1 MRTGAAFATLI
12 AMADVDVGD
21 IDAVIARLDEI
32 IEAALEAEDR
42 MGWFAAMYRRVTIAV
57 RDGILN
63 GRFENGPRMVRF
75 DAIFAHRFINA
86 WDDVQ
91 ADRRPT
97 KAWQVA
103 FAGAR
108 KRRLVIVQQL
118 LLGMNAH
125 INLDLGIAAAGVA
138 REFDEPIEALK
149 GDFDEINVVLTELTD
164 GFVGQV
170 HDVSPWFGLLDKVG
184 GRADDEIIRWSIGAA
199 RDAAWL
205 LARELSPDP
214 PVDQARPIAVRDEI
228 TEGFGKLITRPGIL
242 LPMVLLVVR
251 SREPND
257 VNEVT
262 RFMLRPPGFSSQLA

>member
-1 MRTGAAFATLI
+1 
-12 AMADVDVGD
+12 MAEVDVGD
-21 IDAVIARLDEI
+21 IDAVIERLDEI
-32 IEAALEAEDR
+32 IATALETNDR

-57 RDGILN
+57 REGILA

-91 ADRRPT
+91 AGRRPT

-103 FAGAR
+103 FAGAG
-108 KRRLVIVQQL
+108 KRRLIIVQQL

-138 REFDEPIEALK
+138 REFGEPIEDLK
-149 GDFDEINVVLTELTD
+149 GDFDKINVVLSELTN
-164 GFVGQV
+164 GFVDQV
-170 HDVSPWFGLLDKVG
+170 DDLSPWFDLLDKVG
-184 GRADDEIIRWSIGAA
+184 GRAEDKIIKWSITAA

-205 LARELSPDP
+205 LAKELSPDP

-228 TEGFGKLITRPGIL
+228 TEGLGKLITRPGIL
-242 LPMVLLVVR
+242 LPLALLVVR

-262 RFMLRPPGFSSQLA
+262 RFLLNPPAVGSPLA